1 MAKKIHKFFRS
12 LIKIFLPF
20 LFKILIQ
27 LKLNRRV
34 INFLNEKSYNSN
46 NKYDFEKI
54 IKELLERNK
63 IIALDV
69 GAQGGFNSDNF
80 FPKKYNIFFEDILIE
95 PIKEEAEKLSKNK
108 FIINKGLWSKKEKK
122 KLFILDNRLGSSSM
136 YEPDKSFFSLHNI
149 KDKDFNDY
157 KVTRTVEIEC
167 DTLSN
172 QLAKLSINNLDYL
185 KIDTQGAEL
194 EILRGIGD
202 YRPLLLKIEAHF
214 FSMYKSVPDWHRLI
228 SYLYDLNYVLVDWKG
243 IGNHS
248 TRIPAEADMIF
259 IPNFNNEIGKKLIIA
274 NKEKFISL
282 MLIFGQ
288 LKLLQIIMNK
298 FGISNDELL
307 KIEDQYFN

>member
-12 LIKIFLPF
+12 LIKIILPL
-20 LFKILIQ
+20 LFKVLIK

-34 INFLNEKSYNSN
+34 INFLNERSYNSN

-54 IKELLERNK
+54 IENLLERKK

-95 PIKEEAEKLSKNK
+95 PIKEEAEKLSEKK
-108 FIINKGLWSKKEKK
+108 FIINKGLWSKEEKK

-136 YEPDKSFFSLHNI
+136 YEPDESFFSLHNI
-149 KDKDFNDY
+149 KDKDFKDY

-172 QLAKLSINNLDYL
+172 QLAKLSISNLDYL

-194 EILRGIGD
+194 EILKGIGD

-214 FSMYKSVPDWHRLI
+214 FSMYKNVPDWHSLI
-228 SYLYDLNYVLVDWKG
+228 SYLYELNYVLVDWKG

-248 TRIPAEADMIF
+248 TRIPVEADLIF
-259 IPNFNNEIGKKLIIA
+259 IPNFNNEIGKKLILA

-288 LKLLQIIMNK
+288 LKLLQIVMNK
-298 FGISNDELL
+298 FGISDDELL

>member
-12 LIKIFLPF
+12 LIKIILPL
-20 LFKILIQ
+20 LFKVLIK

-34 INFLNEKSYNSN
+34 INFLNERSYNSN

-54 IKELLERNK
+54 IENLLERKK

-95 PIKEEAEKLSKNK
+95 PIKEEAEKLSEKK
-108 FIINKGLWSKKEKK
+108 FIINKGLWSKEEKK

-136 YEPDKSFFSLHNI
+136 YEPDESFFSLHNI
-149 KDKDFNDY
+149 KDKDFKDY

-172 QLAKLSINNLDYL
+172 QLAKLSISNLDYL

-194 EILRGIGD
+194 EILKGIGD

-214 FSMYKSVPDWHRLI
+214 FSMYKNVPDWHNLI
-228 SYLYDLNYVLVDWKG
+228 SYLYELNYILIDWKG

-248 TRIPAEADMIF
+248 TRIPVEADLIF
-259 IPNFNNEIGKKLIIA
+259 IPNFNNEIGKKLILA

-288 LKLLQIIMNK
+288 LKLLQIVMNK
-298 FGISNDELL
+298 FGISDDELL

>member
-12 LIKIFLPF
+12 LIKIILPL
-20 LFKILIQ
+20 LFKVLIK

-34 INFLNEKSYNSN
+34 INFLNERSYNSN

-54 IKELLERNK
+54 IENLLERKK

-95 PIKEEAEKLSKNK
+95 PIKEEAEKLSEKK
-108 FIINKGLWSKKEKK
+108 FIINKGLWSKEEKK

-136 YEPDKSFFSLHNI
+136 YEPDESFFSLHNI
-149 KDKDFNDY
+149 KDKDFKDY

-172 QLAKLSINNLDYL
+172 QLAKLSISNLDYL

-194 EILRGIGD
+194 EILKGIGD

-214 FSMYKSVPDWHRLI
+214 FSMYKNVPDWHNLI
-228 SYLYDLNYVLVDWKG
+228 SYLYELNYILIDWKG

-248 TRIPAEADMIF
+248 TRIPVEADLIF
-259 IPNFNNEIGKKLIIA
+259 IPNFNNEIGKKLILA
-274 NKEKFISL
+274 NKEKFISF

-288 LKLLQIIMNK
+288 LKLLQIVMNK
-298 FGISNDELL
+298 FGISDDELL

>member
-12 LIKIFLPF
+12 LIKIILPL
-20 LFKILIQ
+20 LFKVLIK

-34 INFLNEKSYNSN
+34 INFLNERSYNSN

-54 IKELLERNK
+54 IENLLERKK

-95 PIKEEAEKLSKNK
+95 PIKEEAEKLSKKK
-108 FIINKGLWSKKEKK
+108 FIINKGLWSKEEKK

-136 YEPDKSFFSLHNI
+136 YEPDESFFSLHNI
-149 KDKDFNDY
+149 KDKDFKDY

-172 QLAKLSINNLDYL
+172 QLAKLSISNLDYL

-194 EILRGIGD
+194 EILKGIGD

-214 FSMYKSVPDWHRLI
+214 FSMYKNVPDWHSLI
-228 SYLYDLNYVLVDWKG
+228 SYLYELNYVLVDWKG

-248 TRIPAEADMIF
+248 TRIPVEADLIF
-259 IPNFNNEIGKKLIIA
+259 IPNFNNEIGKKLILA

-288 LKLLQIIMNK
+288 LKLLQIVMNK
-298 FGISNDELL
+298 FGISDDELL